1 MPAFLEL
8 FNILL
13 TMQTKESLVTMNV
26 EHAAENATVENLIP
40 APATGLT
47 ETAERPATL
56 PRRRIS
62 SRAQPL
68 VVSFMIAADALLA
81 LVVWLA
87 AAVIQGALGNGALTE
102 VAIVSFVPALAVWVG
117 LRSLVGLYP
126 GYGLGEAEELKRQT
140 FALLSTLGITA
151 VFALV
156 SHTGGYLSRLLIFSW
171 VVGLLL
177 LAPIVRAFT
186 KQWMMQAG
194 LWGKPVVVFG
204 AWRAGEQ
211 VLETLQREWRLG
223 LRPVAVF
230 DNRPPSQEFV
240 EGVFYGGKLS
250 DAPTLARQGGVD
262 TAIFAM
268 PHTRREHLQKYVS
281 TASLSFRRVVVIP
294 DLAGIT
300 NSAVVARDF
309 SGTFGVE
316 IEYNLLNPWAQ
327 RMKRMVDVGAMLLGG
342 IFALPIIMFL
352 AALVWL
358 ESGGPVFY
366 KDVRMGRGEK
376 MFPCIKFRTMIPNAE
391 EMLRRLLEEDWEARE
406 EYLKYH
412 KLRNDPRVTRVGRF
426 LRKTSLDELPQ
437 IWNVLR
443 GEMSLVGPRPYL
455 SRESEDI
462 GDTQGE
468 ILRVTPGITGP
479 WQVSGRSNTSFDE
492 RVHMDGVYV
501 RDWSVWLDFVILART
516 FKCLLF
522 SRNAC

>member
-1 MPAFLEL
+1 M
-8 FNILL
+8 
-13 TMQTKESLVTMNV
+13 TV
-26 EHAAENATVENLIP
+26 ERGAVENLISAPVTGRAETPEHP
-40 APATGLT
+40 AM
-47 ETAERPATL
+47 L
-56 PRRRIS
+56 PRHRVS
-62 SRAQPL
+62 SRTQPL
-68 VVSFMIAADALLA
+68 VVAFMISADALLA
-81 LVVWLA
+81 LIIWLA
-87 AAVIQGALGNGALTE
+87 AAVIQGAFGNGALTE
-102 VAIVSFVPALAVWVG
+102 VAIMSFVPSLAAWIG

-140 FALLSTLGITA
+140 FALLSMLGITA
-151 VFALV
+151 VFVLV
-156 SHTGGYLSRLLIFSW
+156 SHTEGYFSRLLIFAW

-177 LAPIVRAFT
+177 LAPIVRVFT

-194 LWGKPVVVFG
+194 FWGKPVVVFG
-204 AWRAGEQ
+204 AWQAGAQ

-230 DNRPPSQEFV
+230 DNRPPAQEFI
-240 EGVFYGGKLS
+240 EGVLYGGQLT
-250 DAPTLARQGGVD
+250 DAPLLARKCGVD

-268 PHTRREHLQKYVS
+268 PHTRREHLQKYVGM
-281 TASLSFRRVVVIP
+281 ASLSFRRVVVIP
-294 DLAGIT
+294 NLSGIT

-309 SGTFGVE
+309 GGTFGVE

-327 RMKRMVDVGAMLLGG
+327 RMKRVIDVAATLLGG
-342 IFALPIIMFL
+342 IFALPIVLLL
-352 AALVWL
+352 AVLVWL

-376 MFPCIKFRTMIPNAE
+376 LFPCIKFRTMTPNAE
-391 EMLRRLLEEDWEARE
+391 ELLRCLLEENEEARE

-412 KLRNDPRVTRVGRF
+412 KLRDDPRVTRVGRF

-479 WQVSGRSNTSFDE
+479 WQVAGRSNTSFEE
-492 RVHMDGVYV
+492 RVHIDGAYV
-501 RDWSVWLDFVILART
+501 RDWSVWLDLVILART

-522 SRNAC
+522 SRDAC